1 MHNTHSH
8 ITCEHTQ
15 VHTDT
20 HTQIHTHTRAHIHT
34 HTHIHTQIV
43 QEEDESCVIDGQ
55 DRSKPYVVVF
65 DPLDGS
71 SNIAASIPTGT
82 IVGVGGLE
90 CVCMSALHVCCKLQ

>member
-1 MHNTHSH
+1 M
-8 ITCEHTQ
+8 
-15 VHTDT
+15 
-20 HTQIHTHTRAHIHT
+20 
-34 HTHIHTQIV
+34 
-43 QEEDESCVIDGQ
+43 IDGQ